1 MAPRCLLI
9 RSLASIFAA
18 CLLLLQAAQNQQLKS
33 KQADGEADEEVYDMA
48 AGITPPRIVKQ
59 VPPRYSTARGVRVD
73 GTVTI
78 GLVVSSGGVPK
89 NLRVLKGLDKDVD
102 QSAVDAVE
110 QWRFAPAKKDDKPVA
125 VRISLEIAFH
135 SM

>member
-1 MAPRCLLI
+1 M
-9 RSLASIFAA
+9 
-18 CLLLLQAAQNQQLKS
+18 
-33 KQADGEADEEVYDMA
+33 
-48 AGITPPRIVKQ
+48 
-59 VPPRYSTARGVRVD
+59 D

-78 GLVVSSGGVPK
+78 GLVVTSKGEPK
-89 NLRVLKGLDKDVD
+89 NLRVIKGLDKDVD

>member
-1 MAPRCLLI
+1 M
-9 RSLASIFAA
+9 
-18 CLLLLQAAQNQQLKS
+18 LLLVA
-33 KQADGEADEEVYDMA
+33 GEDDEPVYDMGP
-48 AGITPPRIVKQ
+48 GITPPRIIKQ
-59 VPPRYSTARGVRVD
+59 VPPRYSTTRGIRVD

-78 GLVVSSGGVPK
+78 GLVVTSKGEPK
-89 NLRVLKGLDKDVD
+89 NLRVIKGLDKDVD